1 MTDEN
6 NTLFEI
12 EDFKKDCQN
21 HEQLAIALLTM
32 IEVDADKEA
41 IKLIAIEVHEQA
53 ELINS
58 LARFTKV
65 GNIEPKLK
73 EVKTA

>member
-1 MTDEN
+1 MTNEN

-12 EDFKKDCQN
+12 EDFKKDCGN

-32 IEVDADKEA
+32 IEVDANKEA
-41 IKLIAIEVHEQA
+41 IKLIAIEVIEQA

-58 LARFTKV
+58 LARFVKAK
-65 GNIEPKLK
+65 KLK
-73 EVKTA
+73 QKLVEIKK